1 MGNINSN
8 QEIIENSKILINVGD
23 CTKCKAC
30 VNDCVPRLF
39 YFKDDRL
46 QIANNFE
53 EDCIECGHCVAI
65 CPVNV
70 IQLKTR
76 PLDGVKDLP
85 AKEKGITYD
94 SLYNLVQT
102 RRSIRQF
109 KEKPVPKETIEK
121 ILELS
126 RHSPTGSNTENVH
139 YTVVKNPELLTKFSE
154 ALTKNVSEFIKKYED
169 PEGFISLK
177 ALLGEKMLRIVGER
191 LDSFKRILL
200 GIKVGI
206 EFWHWNTEI
215 IIIHAPKETTSTL
228 VEDCSLAAC
237 HIMLAA
243 ETLGLATCSLGYAT
257 SLLNQFSSVSELV
270 KIPKGHVVGY
280 TLSIGYSN
288 IKYHRIP
295 ARKPVR
301 VKWL

>member
-1 MGNINSN
+1 MKNKNLN
-8 QEIIENSKILINVGD
+8 QDIIENSKILINVGE

-30 VNDCVPRLF
+30 IDECVPRLF
-39 YFKDDRL
+39 YFKDDKL
-46 QIANNFE
+46 QVAHNFE

-76 PLDGVKDLP
+76 PLDGVKELP
-85 AKEKGITYD
+85 VKEKRITFD
-94 SLYNLVQT
+94 SLINLVQT

-109 KEKPVPKETIEK
+109 KEKPVPKELIEK

-139 YTVVKNPELLTKFSE
+139 YTVVQNPELLAKFSE
-154 ALTKNVSEFIKKYED
+154 ALTKNVSDFIKKYED
-169 PEGFISLK
+169 PEGYASLK
-177 ALLGEKMLRIVGER
+177 AVLGEKILRIVGER

-206 EFWHWNTEI
+206 EFWRWNTEI

-243 ETLGLATCSLGYAT
+243 ETLGLATCSLGFAT

-270 KIPKGHVVGY
+270 KIPKGNIVGY
-280 TLSIGYSN
+280 TLSIGYPN
-288 IKYHRIP
+288 VKYHRIP

>member
-85 AKEKGITYD
+85 AKEKGLTYD

-109 KEKPVPKETIEK
+109 KEKSVPKELIEK

-126 RHSPTGSNTENVH
+126 RCSPTGSNTENVH
-139 YTVVKNPELLTKFSE
+139 YTIVENPELLTKFSE
-154 ALTKNVSEFIKKYED
+154 ALTKNVSDFIKKYED

-177 ALLGEKMLRIVGER
+177 AVLGEKMLRIVGER

-200 GIKVGI
+200 GIKAGI
-206 EFWHWNTEI
+206 EFWRWNTEI

-243 ETLGLATCSLGYAT
+243 ETLGLATCSLGYVT

-288 IKYHRIP
+288 VKYHRIP